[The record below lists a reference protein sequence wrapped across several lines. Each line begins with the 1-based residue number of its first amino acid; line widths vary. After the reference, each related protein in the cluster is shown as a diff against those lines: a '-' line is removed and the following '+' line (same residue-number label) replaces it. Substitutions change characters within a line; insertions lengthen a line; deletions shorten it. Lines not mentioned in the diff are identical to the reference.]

1 KLPGSDP
8 RLGPEMRS
16 TGEVMGHAA
25 RFGHAFAKSQMAAG
39 TALPEK
45 GGVLITV
52 NDFDKAAA
60 LKLARDLDKMG
71 FTLYATAGTAAALER
86 MGITAI
92 RVAKASEGSGEQAD
106 TLDIIEDG
114 RVQMII
120 NTPLGESAQS
130 DGNSLRQAA
139 IKHKVLLLTTLSAAQ
154 AAVNGMIMRRK
165 EAYSIRSLQ
174 THHGM
179 AN

>member
-1 KLPGSDP
+1 
-8 RLGPEMRS
+8 
-16 TGEVMGHAA
+16 
-25 RFGHAFAKSQMAAG
+25 
-39 TALPEK
+39 
-45 GGVLITV
+45 V

-130 DGNSLRQAA
+130 
-139 IKHKVLLLTTLSAAQ
+139 
-154 AAVNGMIMRRK
+154 
-165 EAYSIRSLQ
+165 
-174 THHGM
+174 
-179 AN
+179 